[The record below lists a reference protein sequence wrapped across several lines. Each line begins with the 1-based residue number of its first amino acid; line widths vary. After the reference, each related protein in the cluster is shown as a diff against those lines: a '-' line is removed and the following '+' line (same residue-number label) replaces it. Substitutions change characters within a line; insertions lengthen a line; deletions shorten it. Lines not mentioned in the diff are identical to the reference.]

1 MASQFGR
8 WMMALGAAAYLAG
21 ASPDHRPA
29 QAQNAD
35 ERGAGWN
42 EGDRWRPQRCRDRDG
57 RDRIR
62 CERERD
68 RWEQERREREDRR
81 RREWERK
88 RRDEARAKG
97 VATGVVGA
105 VVVGGIIA
113 AIASSGDKK
122 KKARERRRYCEERY
136 GNYDE
141 RTDSYRAEDGHWHRC
156 E

>member
-1 MASQFGR
+1 MASPFGR
-8 WMMALGAAAYLAG
+8 WMMALAAAGYLAG
-21 ASPDHRPA
+21 ASPGHQPA
-29 QAQNAD
+29 RAQQAED
-35 ERGAGWN
+35 RRAGWN
-42 EGDRWRPQRCRDRDG
+42 DDDRWRPPHCRDRDG

-68 RWEQERREREDRR
+68 RWERSEREDRR

-88 RRDEARAKG
+88 RRDDARAKG

-122 KKARERRRYCEERY
+122 KKARERRRYCEDRY

-141 RTDSYRAEDGHWHRC
+141 RTDSYRADNGQWYRC